1 MYVKLWDDQGQM
13 WEVTQDRVA
22 ELVIVRGWTQTP
34 PDQTPETVWGVPYN
48 TAFRERTQRAKQ
60 KD

>member
-1 MYVKLWDDQGQM
+1 MYVKLWDGDGKM

-22 ELVIVRGWTQTP
+22 NLVVVLGWTFTP
-34 PDQTPETVWGVPYN
+34 PEKTPETVLGVPYV
-48 TAFRERTQRAKQ
+48 TAFRERQSQKQ